1 MTVRGRI
8 FKRSAVWALSAL
20 ILVLTVCSSPR
31 KEVEQAI
38 TLGAMEDFVDGMA
51 GDNGGA
57 SLVFDTM
64 LAYERGNVITP
75 FLIESWS
82 MENDDKTYAFTLRPE
97 VFFTDGTPLTS
108 EIAWFSIKY
117 WAPYKF
123 SNVFEYFDHEEI
135 LDDLHFKIHLER
147 PYSAFLDELVD
158 IPATKPSSVDN
169 SGNII
174 EFTGTGPFIL
184 ENYQRGQSA
193 TLKRNDNY
201 WNSAQKPLLERVTW
215 QVIPDAN
222 ARVLALR
229 SGTVDAI
236 GVTEHHLSI
245 PYSAVA
251 DLRTSNNLAMVS
263 QESGTTNAEYVYNYL
278 RGPMTDSNLRQ
289 AVTYAIDRETLAN
302 QVLQGIP
309 VANGHYIPLDNKFAP
324 VNEMEHRYDPVLAK
338 QRLAQA
344 GYEDANGDGIVEKN
358 GKNLR
363 LVLLVSSGATA
374 DLDAVFIQSN
384 LKAIGI
390 DVEIVALDSNLRG
403 ERAKQGEFD
412 ISYTHPWLLVPY
424 SYLVWRGSF
433 EGYDEFGASF
443 LVDPARQRPLMEQIS
458 MTMDEA
464 ARTELWNQQWKI
476 LYDFWAGT
484 SLYTNRRIIA
494 HQANITGFAFNQT
507 VTKIDISKVRVN

>member
-1 MTVRGRI
+1 MTVRKGI
-8 FKRSAVWALSAL
+8 FKVRAVLILSAVTLALA
-20 ILVLTVCSSPR
+20 VCSSPE
-31 KEVEQAI
+31 KEAEQAI

-57 SLVFDTM
+57 SLIFDTM
-64 LAYERGNVITP
+64 LAHEKGNVITP
-75 FLIESWS
+75 FLIESWA
-82 MENDDKTYAFTLRPE
+82 MENDDKTYAFTLRSG
-97 VFFTDGTPLTS
+97 VLFTDGTPLTS
-108 EIAWFSIKY
+108 DIAWFSIRY

-135 LDDLHFKIHLER
+135 LDNLHFKIHLQR

-158 IPATKPSSVDN
+158 IPATKPSSVDD
-169 SGNII
+169 SGNVI

-184 ENYQRGQSA
+184 EDYQRGQSA
-193 TLKRNDNY
+193 TLKRNDKY

-215 QVIPDAN
+215 QVIPDAT
-222 ARVLALR
+222 ARVLALQ

-251 DLRTSNNLAMVS
+251 ALRNNSKLAMIS
-263 QESGTTNAEYVYNYL
+263 QESGLTNAEYVYNYL
-278 RGPMTDSNLRQ
+278 RGPMTDINLRR

-324 VNEMEHRYDPVLAK
+324 INETEHRYDPVLAK
-338 QRLAQA
+338 QFLAQA
-344 GYEDANGDGIVEKN
+344 GYEDANGDGIVEKD
-358 GKNLR
+358 GQNLR

-390 DVEIVALDSNLRG
+390 DVEIVALASNLRG
-403 ERAKQGEFD
+403 ERAEQGEFD

-433 EGYDEFGASF
+433 EGYDTFGASF
-443 LVDPARQRPLMEQIS
+443 LVDPVRQRPLMEQIS
-458 MTMDEA
+458 ATMDEA

-484 SLYTNRRIIA
+484 SLYTNRRVII

-507 VTKIDISKVRVN
+507 VTKIDLSKVRVN